1 MNKLKIKKEYTHSG
15 SIINWFST
23 HDQLS
28 GRLVILISSFLF
40 LIFSARDLLVLFS
53 SSWPHLYSIVD
64 VSLIRWEEIVVYLSP
79 ANFFSFSNLS
89 PSASAVDG
97 SLSGMPM
104 HSMASLLVYQLLFK
118 TIGFGNLDFFLF
130 LNHGLFPII
139 NFWLIY
145 LIFRIYIHKS
155 WSILLAF
162 MGVSYF
168 SGFSSFGYVI
178 DLLKGAGD
186 LISSASLDPPEVT
199 RSPFPGISLMFLSG
213 AILLTLKNNI
223 ISSKRI
229 LFLSFVWGI
238 QIYVYFFNY
247 LIGVPFLLLWM
258 GYAIYFSRKTF
269 SRPEIIKFYL
279 VALGIIACL
288 SVPFILR
295 NTVFLDLVDQQFL
308 LNLNISDPL
317 EGLQFSGWGFFIA
330 YFMPIF
336 LLLIT
341 VYILGADTY
350 ELFYKFS
357 PIFIIMVTE
366 IMISFLPLVFYP
378 LINPEIYQHRIGG
391 LLFRLFYFIPLLYFL
406 NSPFKSIFSRNK
418 MVFLQ
423 FVQKKLHTIL
433 SVTLIKGRL
442 FLCVSG
448 VVILATIEILGAFNS
463 LRHFESNGAD
473 KMKEIERELET
484 IKQISIS
491 SNTTVSESIATNFL
505 IPLKLKKATLLVNS
519 FSNHIEEN
527 EILNRLLLFSKVNGW
542 EIEEFINFMSPSRFY
557 TPFKHASGFTLKNE
571 MLKEG
576 LGYWLLYHHRK
587 MEKDQFYLYLKKLRK
602 KFNDYDVSYGLKK
615 YNVNLIARKNPL
627 KIIPENFILIQKNG
641 LYLYLLNG

>member
-1 MNKLKIKKEYTHSG
+1 
-15 SIINWFST
+15 
-23 HDQLS
+23 
-28 GRLVILISSFLF
+28 
-40 LIFSARDLLVLFS
+40 
-53 SSWPHLYSIVD
+53 
-64 VSLIRWEEIVVYLSP
+64 
-79 ANFFSFSNLS
+79 
-89 PSASAVDG
+89 
-97 SLSGMPM
+97 
-104 HSMASLLVYQLLFK
+104 
-118 TIGFGNLDFFLF
+118 
-130 LNHGLFPII
+130 
-139 NFWLIY
+139 
-145 LIFRIYIHKS
+145 
-155 WSILLAF
+155 
-162 MGVSYF
+162 
-168 SGFSSFGYVI
+168 
-178 DLLKGAGD
+178 
-186 LISSASLDPPEVT
+186 
-199 RSPFPGISLMFLSG
+199 
-213 AILLTLKNNI
+213 
-223 ISSKRI
+223 
-229 LFLSFVWGI
+229 
-238 QIYVYFFNY
+238 
-247 LIGVPFLLLWM
+247 
-258 GYAIYFSRKTF
+258 
-269 SRPEIIKFYL
+269 
-279 VALGIIACL
+279 
-288 SVPFILR
+288 
-295 NTVFLDLVDQQFL
+295 
-308 LNLNISDPL
+308 
-317 EGLQFSGWGFFIA
+317 
-330 YFMPIF
+330 
-336 LLLIT
+336 
-341 VYILGADTY
+341 
-350 ELFYKFS
+350 
-357 PIFIIMVTE
+357 
-366 IMISFLPLVFYP
+366 
-378 LINPEIYQHRIGG
+378 
-391 LLFRLFYFIPLLYFL
+391 
-406 NSPFKSIFSRNK
+406 